1 MAVNHKQLKDALKI
15 MCEAPDSIRRAQ
27 DRYKEKLSAIKE
39 KERSG
44 NWSPNAIAADRK
56 TAKEDFDR
64 VVGRLMGQ
72 MKSAVYTVND
82 NNDFGGETFDF
93 SDPKFQSALTF
104 VSIMGRNMTHPDQI
118 NMLEQFRGNPGALNA
133 LGAAMKKNGLYFADR
148 TKEMTKTIPHQA
160 LEDVAYVVGKYE
172 LNGEVDL
179 GRMKWSGAE
188 FKKQAER
195 MGYDM
200 TDAPDP
206 YVAALKDARDLIPVS
221 EDATE
226 QAKNDAARWKID
238 AAIKELN
245 NAKATGQGSPE
256 DILSKAIKGIEKLAA
271 ETQAEANA

>member
-15 MCEAPDSIRRAQ
+15 MCDAPDSIRRAQ

-72 MKSAVYTVND
+72 MKSAVYTVNE
-82 NNDFGGETFDF
+82 NNSFDGESFDF
-93 SDPKFQSALTF
+93 ADPKFQSALTF
-104 VSIMGRNMTHPDQI
+104 IGLMGRDMTPKDQI

-148 TKEMTKTIPHQA
+148 AKEMTKTIPHQA

-188 FKKQAER
+188 FKKAAER
-195 MGYDM
+195 YGYDM
-200 TDAPDP
+200 SDAPDP
-206 YVAALKDARDLIPVS
+206 YVSALMDARDLIPVS
-221 EDATE
+221 DDPKE

-238 AAIKELN
+238 AAIKEL
-245 NAKATGQGSPE
+245 KTGQGSPE
-256 DILSKAIKGIEKLAA
+256 DILSKTIKGIDNLAA
-271 ETQAEANA
+271 QGAEANAE

>member
-15 MCEAPDSIRRAQ
+15 MCDAPDSIRRAQ

-72 MKSAVYTVND
+72 MKSAVYTVNE
-82 NNDFGGETFDF
+82 NNSFDGESFDF
-93 SDPKFQSALTF
+93 ADPKFQSSLTF
-104 VSIMGRNMTHPDQI
+104 IGLMGRDMTPKDQI

-148 TKEMTKTIPHQA
+148 AKEMTKTIPQSA
-160 LEDVAYVVGKYE
+160 LEDAAYVFGKYDY
-172 LNGEVDL
+172 NGEVDL
-179 GRMKWSGAE
+179 SRMQWSGAE

-221 EDATE
+221 DDPKE

-238 AAIKELN
+238 AAIKEL
-245 NAKATGQGSPE
+245 KTGQGSPE
-256 DILSKAIKGIEKLAA
+256 DILSKAIKGIDDLAA
-271 ETQAEANA
+271 QGAETNAE